1 MLLQKCF
8 GGCVRALMIAIAAV
22 LLTGTAGASL
32 YSGPAE
38 VSQTEDPLIRQMMQ
52 EAAGAIGFG
61 TGSLVE
67 TPADRLIRVATDGG
81 DGGGDSADRVFP
93 RNRASTGRDVSD
105 APVVR
110 FEGEMRDTRAE
121 CGNLPAEYQADCL
134 QQGLSTGAAV
144 LTGSE
149 NAEARREI
157 QSAQRKIKRL
167 VDQNVDRSK
176 PPIRRGGKT
185 YRAVKKS
192 AVAKVNREA
201 RRIVAETETKLLRS
215 ASRSSARK
223 THYARIARAVGSTK
237 TILRS

>member
-1 MLLQKCF
+1 MLFNTFL
-8 GGCVRALMIAIAAV
+8 RAFARASGVAVAGLLM
-22 LLTGTAGASL
+22 TGMAGASL
-32 YSGPAE
+32 YSGPE
-38 VSQTEDPLIRQMMQ
+38 QLPDTRDLLIRQ
-52 EAAGAIGFG
+52 AVLDAGGGNGFG
-61 TGSLVE
+61 VQNLAE
-67 TPADRLIRVATDGG
+67 TPADRLIRVASGG
-81 DGGGDSADRVFP
+81 EGGGGDSSDRILRP
-93 RNRASTGRDVSD
+93 RQGATEHGVSD
-105 APVVR
+105 EPVIR
-110 FEGEMRDTRAE
+110 FEGEMRDTRGE

-134 QQGLSTGAAV
+134 QQGLSKGAKV
-144 LTGSE
+144 LTGPE

-185 YRAVKKS
+185 YRAVKKQ

-201 RRIVAETETKLLRS
+201 RKIIAETETKLLRS

-237 TILRS
+237 TLLRS

>member
-1 MLLQKCF
+1 GM
-8 GGCVRALMIAIAAV
+8 
-22 LLTGTAGASL
+22 AGASL
-32 YSGPAE
+32 YSGPEQIPQA
-38 VSQTEDPLIRQMMQ
+38 SDPLIRQ
-52 EAAGAIGFG
+52 AVPDARGGYGFG
-61 TGSLVE
+61 IQNLVD
-67 TPADRLIRVATDGG
+67 TPADALIRLASEGG
-81 DGGGDSADRVFP
+81 EGGGDSSDRVLRP
-93 RNRASTGRDVSD
+93 RQGANERGVSD
-105 APVVR
+105 APVIR

>member
-1 MLLQKCF
+1 MF
-8 GGCVRALMIAIAAV
+8 RTVFRAFIRRSSFL
-22 LLTGTAGASL
+22 LLTSLVALGSSATEFPVSSWSPDFKANTAHAFSFQ
-32 YSGPAE
+32 S
-38 VSQTEDPLIRQMMQ
+38 TDPLIGHRFDFNSVSRDQH
-52 EAAGAIGFG
+52 IL
-61 TGSLVE
+61 LVS
-67 TPADRLIRVATDGG
+67 G
-81 DGGGDSADRVFP
+81 DGGGGDREAFTTQ
-93 RNRASTGRDVSD
+93 RRQQGNISSVSD
-105 APVVR
+105 APVIR
-110 FEGEMRDTRAE
+110 FENEMRDTRAE